1 MKNVTSSS
9 SSETAAAAAVLG
21 SFLLGSA
28 LFPSHRTRHGTAES
42 RRQRQKRL
50 SITAPPPSSP
60 LSRVCAMKSVGDRT
74 GTRRARAKTG
84 WPYRQRA
91 DRGRSVALFER
102 PDPQLK
108 IVGDSGHGS
117 LRGPSSLFVAFCA
130 LPCPVV
136 RGSPARIADDDITS
150 LRARRSWVSTQVP
163 CCFLFM
169 TDIDFSTSDEINIT
183 SDGECCMHVS
193 SFRRRVRG
201 AAGPVSSSAFASARA
216 LRIVEKN

>member
-1 MKNVTSSS
+1 M
-9 SSETAAAAAVLG
+9 
-21 SFLLGSA
+21 
-28 LFPSHRTRHGTAES
+28 
-42 RRQRQKRL
+42 
-50 SITAPPPSSP
+50 
-60 LSRVCAMKSVGDRT
+60 
-74 GTRRARAKTG
+74 
-84 WPYRQRA
+84 
-91 DRGRSVALFER
+91 ALFER